1 MRWLVVAALCLP
13 ACKGKQAPAPKRDDA
28 AVLPADASLPDA
40 AVDAAPPDAPGL
52 ATTIT
57 ADGVG
62 PITAK
67 ATDEDDFAKL
77 LPGFKISSEHHEA
90 EDYSYDEITA
100 TKDGKPMLRAVV
112 TSSGLFKI
120 VVLDPM
126 FATTAGV
133 AVGTTVEELAVKIK
147 DTTCVFETYDPQAD
161 AERVERALR
170 CKAPSL
176 ENVAFEID
184 HDKYKGKEGKVAVK
198 AIAARK
204 IIEIVW
210 LADEP

>member
-28 AVLPADASLPDA
+28 QVPPADAAAADA
-40 AVDAAPPDAPGL
+40 AIDAAPADAAGF

-67 ATDEDDFAKL
+67 AKDEDDFAKL

-112 TSSGLFKI
+112 TYSGLFK
-120 VVLDPM
+120 V
-126 FATTAGV
+126 
-133 AVGTTVEELAVKIK
+133 
-147 DTTCVFETYDPQAD
+147 
-161 AERVERALR
+161 
-170 CKAPSL
+170 
-176 ENVAFEID
+176 
-184 HDKYKGKEGKVAVK
+184 
-198 AIAARK
+198 
-204 IIEIVW
+204 
-210 LADEP
+210 